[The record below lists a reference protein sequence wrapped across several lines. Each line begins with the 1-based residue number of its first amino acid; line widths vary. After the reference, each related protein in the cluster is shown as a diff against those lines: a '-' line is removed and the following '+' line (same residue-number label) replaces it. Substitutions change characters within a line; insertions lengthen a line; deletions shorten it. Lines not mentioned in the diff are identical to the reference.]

1 MIAKGHENAS
11 DAVEVGKSITE
22 VKVGDRVW
30 VEAVEPCYQ
39 CEWGLQEGYK
49 ANYFKCW
56 SVKAGGI
63 NGLHGGF
70 AFSYFG
76 LSWTVLTWYKMKH
89 IASPD

>member
-1 MIAKGHENAS
+1 M
-11 DAVEVGKSITE
+11 VEVGKNITE

-39 CEWGLQEGYK
+39 CEWCRQEGYK
-49 ANYFKCW
+49 ANYFKCR
-56 SVKAGGI
+56 SVKAGGN

-76 LSWTVLTWYKMKH
+76 LSWTVLTWYIMKH